1 MLIELGNLVAGFHNA
16 APAIKRVVPGTKDF
30 VNSVEENLKP
40 WTMALGWFVL
50 IVGVITLL
58 DRIFSNIPTYYIGH
72 AGFPQ
77 GLLATANGLILLKDQ
92 IQVAGLRHLGNSL
105 AQYKEIIGVVSILA
119 ALYRLI

>member
-16 APAIKRVVPGTKDF
+16 APAIKRVVPATKDF

-40 WTMALGWFVL
+40 WTITLGWFVL
-50 IVGVITLL
+50 IVGVVTVL

-77 GLLATANGLILLKDQ
+77 GLLAIANGLILLKDQ
-92 IQVAGLRHLGNSL
+92 MQVAGLRHLGNSL
-105 AQYKEIIGVVSILA
+105 AQYKEIIGAVSILA